1 MKKLLVLFGM
11 AVVFHTSTANTI
23 VCPQGSELRKVLRR
37 TSIRN
42 EIAQYLTTDHKIGTL
57 ETDLPDDNNT
67 ITVTPYVNKSTNE
80 LTCTYLINGAKAF
93 TLKFKNE

>member
-11 AVVFHTSTANTI
+11 AAVFHSSTANAL
-23 VCPQGSELRKVLRR
+23 VCPQGRDLRGVLRR

-42 EIAQYLTTDHKIGTL
+42 EIAQYLTTDQKTGTL
-57 ETDLPDDNNT
+57 ETNLPDDDKT
-67 ITVTPYVNKSTNE
+67 ITVTSNQSTNE
-80 LTCTYLINGAKAF
+80 LICTYFINNVKTF